1 MPKKSNTKRADG
13 RIAVQVYIGRV
24 DGKRKYKTVYG
35 STQKEADKKAEE
47 LKIKLNKGIDLTRSN
62 DSFSV
67 WAEHFLTSKKCEV
80 SDDQYNL
87 IESRVKVWQNHF
99 GYMKISEVLPM
110 YIQQVINELCLCN
123 PYTGKPTARRTLTA
137 YINVLK
143 NIFDFAVDNRVVD
156 FNPALRVKP
165 PKTAEVSER
174 RALSSVERERI
185 IEFEHRGQRAMML
198 LMLSGLR
205 RGEATALL
213 WSDIDFKNKTI
224 SVTKSYNFK
233 QNTLKAPKN
242 GKSRI
247 VSVPTVLIDYLS
259 KAERTSPYVITTA
272 NNTMMTESAWKR
284 LLESYI
290 ADMNLEY
297 GTFIKPVKKFSPTK
311 ASMMIEPFTYHCLR
325 HTFCTM
331 MYEAGIDVLVAQEQM
346 GHSDPK
352 TTLAIYTHLQK
363 EHKIN
368 NISQLDSYL
377 NSNASQMQVKQ
388 EI

>member
-1 MPKKSNTKRADG
+1 MPKKSNTKRKDG

-35 STQKEADKKAEE
+35 STQKEADQKAEE
-47 LKIKLNKGIDLTRSN
+47 LKIKLNKGIDLTKTY
-62 DSFSV
+62 DSFAV
-67 WAEHFLTSKKCEV
+67 WADHFLSAKKCEV
-80 SDDQYNL
+80 STDQYNL
-87 IESRVKVWQNHF
+87 IASRVKIWKDYF

-110 YIQQVINELCLCN
+110 NIQFVVNEIFTGN

-137 YINVLK
+137 YINILK
-143 NIFDFAVDNRVVD
+143 NIFDFAVDNRAID

-165 PKTAEVSER
+165 PKDAGVSER
-174 RALSSVERERI
+174 RALSPEERERI
-185 IEFEHRGQRAMML
+185 IEFKHRGQRAMML
-198 LMLSGLR
+198 MMLSGLR

-233 QNTLKAPKN
+233 SNSIKPPKN
-242 GKSRI
+242 GKSRV
-247 VSVPTVLIDYLS
+247 VSVPSVLINFLDNE
-259 KAERTSPYVITTA
+259 ERTSPYVITSK
-272 NNTMMTESAWKR
+272 NNSMMTESAWKR
-284 LLESYI
+284 LIESYLT
-290 ADMNLEY
+290 DMNLEY
-297 GTFIKPVKKFSPTK
+297 GTFLQPTKKYAPQK
-311 ASMMIEPFTYHCLR
+311 ASMMIAPFTYHCLR

-352 TTLAIYTHLQK
+352 TTLSIYTHLQN

-377 NSNASQMQVKQ
+377 NCNASQMQVSK
-388 EI
+388 